1 MQRIRMTYARTAPL
15 RYTGH
20 LDMQIV
26 WERSLRRARLP
37 LMYSQGFHPQ
47 PRINQAC
54 PLPLGM
60 TSQMEVTDF
69 WLETE
74 IPLDEIRSMLKP
86 ALPPGIVLTDLQEVD
101 LHAPSLQ
108 TQVVSAI
115 FYVTMLIPFDPEKLN
130 RSVIEVIESTSLP
143 RIRREKPYDLRPLI
157 LELNVMQIN
166 HPSNPH
172 ISMRL
177 SVRDGA
183 TGRPE
188 EVISALGYDPL
199 DARIERVRLI
209 FLEE

>member
-1 MQRIRMTYARTAPL
+1 MQRIRVTYARTAPL

-26 WERSLRRARLP
+26 WERCLRRARLP

-69 WLETE
+69 WLEPE
-74 IPLDEIRSMLKP
+74 VPLDEIRAMLTT
-86 ALPPGIVLTDLQEVD
+86 ALPPGIKLTELHGVD
-101 LHAPSLQ
+101 LHSPSLQ

-115 FYVTMLIPFDPEKLN
+115 FYVTLLVPFNLDKLN

-143 RIRREKPYDLRPLI
+143 RIRRDKPYDLRPLI

-166 HPSNPH
+166 QPSIPH
-172 ISMRL
+172 ISMHL
-177 SVRDGA
+177 SARDGA

-199 DARIERVRLI
+199 DARIERVKLI

>member
-1 MQRIRMTYARTAPL
+1 MQRIRVTYARTAPL

-26 WERSLRRARLP
+26 WERCLRRARLP

-69 WLETE
+69 WLEPE
-74 IPLDEIRSMLKP
+74 VPLDEIRSMLAT
-86 ALPPGIVLTDLQEVD
+86 ALPPGIALTNLQEVD
-101 LHAPSLQ
+101 LHSPSLQ

-115 FYVTMLIPFDPEKLN
+115 YYVTMLIPFDPDKLN
-130 RSVIEVIESTSLP
+130 RSIIEVIESPSLP
-143 RIRREKPYDLRPLI
+143 RIRRDKPYDLRPLI
-157 LELNVMQIN
+157 LELNVMQIDQ
-166 HPSNPH
+166 PSYPH
-172 ISMRL
+172 ISMHL
-177 SVRDGA
+177 STRDGA

-188 EVISALGYDPL
+188 EVISALGYDSL
-199 DARIERVRLI
+199 DARIERVRLN